1 MSEEAQAAA
10 PVAES
15 QAPEAGAPTE
25 NWADSPI
32 AKVYHPDGTLRSNA
46 GESFKELG
54 HEDLT
59 GFATRND
66 QSFFDAL
73 KNGKE
78 ARAGLSQR
86 QESVDNAVVKPGEEA
101 TPEDLAAYREGLG
114 ALPSAEAYKK
124 ALIPSDLPEGAEID
138 DNLASMVSEWA
149 TKHPVNTP
157 EAMQELFAA
166 HTQLVEGM
174 VASHQ
179 ETATAD
185 FNKTRE
191 ETHKLLTS
199 ELGGEEL
206 KAKFDDQLGEFLL
219 SDLGK
224 GMGFEYEK
232 SETGEIVTSNPLHA
246 AMMNDPAFLR
256 VMKQNVER
264 NMPAGLPTGR
274 AMPTDVKGLQDRKRE
289 LIMSSSGG
297 WQSEADHQEYKSIA
311 DQLKA
316 YGQ

>member
-54 HEDLT
+54 HEDLS

-86 QESVDNAVVKPGEEA
+86 QESIDNAVVRPGEGA

-114 ALPSAEAYKK
+114 ALPSAEAYKE
-124 ALIPSDLPEGAEID
+124 ALIPKDLPEGTEID

-166 HTQLVEGM
+166 HTQLMEGM
-174 VASHQ
+174 VTSHH
-179 ETATAD
+179 EATTAE

-206 KAKFDDQLGEFLL
+206 KSKFDDQLGEFLL
-219 SDLGK
+219 SEQGK
-224 GMGFEYEK
+224 GMGFEYER

-264 NMPAGLPTGR
+264 NMPASLPSGR

-297 WQSEADHQEYKSIA
+297 WKSEADHQEYKSIA
-311 DQLKA
+311 DQLRA